1 MLPSSG
7 PDFCFGCCYL
17 DSFFCALPII
27 LAFVRAQTCLSLPS
41 LSPVHQ
47 ISAPITGTSSLVNSF
62 PGTSCLP
69 PCLAFVN
76 QLLYSAYLL
85 RCLMHRQLICD
96 SLSFIYSSSC
106 LLNMYWMP
114 PLLPCVRYYSR
125 LWFSRK
131 QIPWLSDN
139 FSFFFPF
146 FSQLLLLFLFI
157 LLAAELFIIFKWTLT
172 EMPMKSKAR
181 VRLWVCSVPPHFQ
194 NTFCSNLEISELM
207 LPGSISFLQ
216 TQFLFL
222 QQLFW
227 APGSSHVGRLWFNS
241 VPSSLPTL
249 NPCYTYRVI
258 PAWILRCDIHTRIE
272 N

>member
-69 PCLAFVN
+69 PCLASVK

-114 PLLPCVRYYSR
+114 PHVSGTIPDSGSQENKSPDYQTTSLSFSPSSPNSCSCFSLFFWQQNSLL
-125 LWFSRK
+125 FS
-131 QIPWLSDN
+131 N
-139 FSFFFPF
+139 E
-146 FSQLLLLFLFI
+146 LLLKCQWSQRLESGCESTLFLLTSKI
-157 LLAAELFIIFKWTLT
+157 LSAAI
-172 EMPMKSKAR
+172 
-181 VRLWVCSVPPHFQ
+181 
-194 NTFCSNLEISELM
+194 
-207 LPGSISFLQ
+207 
-216 TQFLFL
+216 
-222 QQLFW
+222 
-227 APGSSHVGRLWFNS
+227 
-241 VPSSLPTL
+241 
-249 NPCYTYRVI
+249 
-258 PAWILRCDIHTRIE
+258 
-272 N
+272 